1 MPSEH
6 ITFTTVAQRFGWNL
20 KIARQKAGLTQRQLA
35 QRMGRTQRRIAEW
48 ESGRR
53 TPRIDSVVRL
63 AEALEIEPGVL
74 LRETRGLA
82 SRAE

>member
-6 ITFTTVAQRFGWNL
+6 ITFSTVGQRFAWNL
-20 KIARQKAGLTQRQLA
+20 RIARRRAGLTQRQLA

-53 TPRIDSVVRL
+53 RPRIDSITQL
-63 AEALEIEPGVL
+63 AEALEIEPGEL
-74 LRETRGLA
+74 LRETKGLA
-82 SRAE
+82 S